1 MQRVWRP
8 FEGEVTWNGRTG
20 TISGQFTTNCKPDAS
35 QPLGVSCD
43 GTMNARGTGDLEGV
57 QFHTKWG
64 PGWYPF
70 SYTGTA
76 FWR

>member
-1 MQRVWRP
+1 MQRVWGP

-20 TISGQFTTNCKPDAS
+20 TISGQLTTNCKPDAS
-35 QPLGVSCD
+35 QPLGVSGD